1 MKYMW
6 WDVLGMNTVTTDND
20 SGFRFTDLSMI
31 KNKRRKAMDDTLADL
46 SVLNP
51 VHHTHRVAS
60 AILML
65 SHDQLVLE
73 QVTYQLPVPPKGS
86 HPPGQHPDGIH
97 HGQPLVDVLLVDFL
111 ALASTI
117 MVHNHHDVPQLVYL
131 HALLHVRLP
140 QQHLLLH
147 CGSKG
152 KSTMLVL
159 KLGHKFNFLEDL
171 VPNKSDMSMEV
182 TTAITTVQPH
192 TTIAIEL
199 AFYFTELGSNLAT
212 FTGSRCF
219 QLECCRVQLLCL
231 LPSHQISWLVVFTL
245 LTNIGRFKKIC
256 VTSSIT
262 ISVN

>member
-1 MKYMW
+1 MW

-31 KNKRRKAMDDTLADL
+31 KNKRREAMDDTLADL

-51 VHHTHRVAS
+51 VHHTHRVTS
-60 AILML
+60 TILML

-97 HGQPLVDVLLVDFL
+97 HGQPLVDVLLVDVL
-111 ALASTI
+111 ALAGT

-171 VPNKSDMSMEV
+171 VPNN
-182 TTAITTVQPH
+182 QPH

-212 FTGSRCF
+212 FTGQDAFSWNVAAYSCSACYPVIRYHGWSSSHYLQILEDSR
-219 QLECCRVQLLCL
+219 
-231 LPSHQISWLVVFTL
+231 
-245 LTNIGRFKKIC
+245 K
-256 VTSSIT
+256 
-262 ISVN
+262 SV

>member
-1 MKYMW
+1 
-6 WDVLGMNTVTTDND
+6 
-20 SGFRFTDLSMI
+20 
-31 KNKRRKAMDDTLADL
+31 MDDTLADL

-51 VHHTHRVAS
+51 VHHTHRVTS

-97 HGQPLVDVLLVDFL
+97 HGQPLVDVLLVDVL
-111 ALASTI
+111 ALAGT

-140 QQHLLLH
+140 RQHLLLH

-192 TTIAIEL
+192 TILFHRTWVK
-199 AFYFTELGSNLAT
+199 LGHIHRVKMLSVGMLPSTAALLAT
-212 FTGSRCF
+212 QSSDIMVGRLHTTYKYWKIQENLCN
-219 QLECCRVQLLCL
+219 QLHNHL
-231 LPSHQISWLVVFTL
+231 S
-245 LTNIGRFKKIC
+245 
-256 VTSSIT
+256 
-262 ISVN
+262 